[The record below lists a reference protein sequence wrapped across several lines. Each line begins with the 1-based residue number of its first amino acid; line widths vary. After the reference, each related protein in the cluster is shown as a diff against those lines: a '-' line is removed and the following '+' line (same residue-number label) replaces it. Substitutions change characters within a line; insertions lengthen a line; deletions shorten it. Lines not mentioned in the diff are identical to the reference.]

1 MITTNQ
7 GRLVLVLF
15 IFFFYTLKIEVVA
28 QSANSVN
35 NESDHL
41 VHPKIKLPEIKK
53 KSKSNSSK
61 PHKRSFKTVKWLEL
75 MPKRDLDTL
84 RNPPD
89 YLMNTD
95 EGSMDDEIP
104 NELRN
109 LPKSVQDEYQR
120 ALTSMEVIE
129 EMNNQAIRIPGFVV
143 PLEFNEEKKITQFFL
158 VPYFGACIHLPPP
171 PPNQIIFVTF
181 NKGIELR
188 ELLDPVWISGILQTS
203 HFENEVAISAYS
215 MKMKSYEMYEELF

>member
-1 MITTNQ
+1 MVTIIQ
-7 GRLVLVLF
+7 GRLILVLLFF
-15 IFFFYTLKIEVVA
+15 IFYGVKIEVVA
-28 QSANSVN
+28 QPANSANI
-35 NESDHL
+35 EPDHI
-41 VHPKIKLPEIKK
+41 VHPKIKLPELKQ

-61 PHKRSFKTVKWLEL
+61 PHKTSFKTLKWLDL

-120 ALTSMEVIE
+120 ALTSMDVIE
-129 EMNNQAIRIPGFVV
+129 EMNNKAIRIPGFVV

-215 MKMKSYEMYEELF
+215 MKMNSYEMYEE